1 MIAHSGTYDEL
12 LNTGAIGDQLLSRV
26 AAPKAAA
33 GVADAVEVTSDGKVV
48 LKNAPLDKEE
58 NKASRAPS
66 EWAVYGYFLQS
77 CGVAG
82 IAFFFAL
89 AAILAGERS
98 FESEYLRWIV
108 RFGVWTDRVHS
119 CLA

>member
-12 LNTGAIGDQLLSRV
+12 LNSGALDDQLLSRV
-26 AAPKAAA
+26 AAPKAGTNA
-33 GVADAVEVTSDGKVV
+33 ADAVEVTSDGKVV

-66 EWAVYGYFLQS
+66 EWAVYGYFLKS

-82 IAFFFAL
+82 IVLFFAL

-98 FESEYLRWIV
+98 FESE
-108 RFGVWTDRVHS
+108 
-119 CLA
+119 CLSA